1 VIRTLRYGT
10 RAVEGE
16 KTRILQGALDAVRP
30 GNFAAAFDLDGTL
43 LSNKPRQA
51 RIVRDFGSERDAP
64 ALARC
69 GPEMIVSWDL
79 HDTMRL
85 CGLSQDEIESRYQ
98 DLERYWLDRFF
109 TSEYCKEDEPVPGAR
124 DYLERV
130 VRRGGHIL
138 YVTGRHAGMEAGT
151 LAAFRRA
158 GFPLPEIVASAAPA
172 SAAPVQLWLKPVL
185 EDDDD
190 RWKEI
195 CHERLADLRGIA
207 CAFDNEPTHVNGY
220 KRRFPEAYVV
230 HLDTDYSPRPVEVLD
245 SIPSVVDFRMDGA

>member
-1 VIRTLRYGT
+1 VIRTPRYGT

-43 LSNKPRQA
+43 LSNKARQA
-51 RIVRDFGSERDAP
+51 RIVRDFGRERGVE

-79 HDTMRL
+79 RDTMRL
-85 CGLSQDEIESRYQ
+85 CGLIPGEIDARYE
-98 DLERYWLDRFF
+98 DLLRYWLDRFF

-124 DYLERV
+124 DYLERIL
-130 VRRGGHIL
+130 RRGGHIL

-151 LAAFRRA
+151 IAAFARA
-158 GFPLPEIVASAAPA
+158 GFPMPDIVASAAPQ
-172 SAAPVQLWLKPVL
+172 SAAPVQLWLKPVP

-195 CHERLADLRGIA
+195 CHERIADLRGMA
-207 CAFDNEPTHVNGY
+207 CAFDNEPTHVNAY
-220 KRRFPEAYVV
+220 KKRFPEAYVV
-230 HLDTDYSPRPVEVLD
+230 HLDTDYSPRPVEVLPT
-245 SIPSVVDFRMDGA
+245 IPSVVDFHMTEA